1 MNEQDDEVAHPG
13 NGNNTSQATV
23 FKPICQ
29 FAMDRYLTNIPNA
42 SPEIL
47 RALATLRQQHLKA

>member
-1 MNEQDDEVAHPG
+1 MNEQDDEVAHLG

-29 FAMDRYLTNIPNA
+29 FAMDSLERLSQRNRSDKTRQ
-42 SPEIL
+42 EI
-47 RALATLRQQHLKA
+47 